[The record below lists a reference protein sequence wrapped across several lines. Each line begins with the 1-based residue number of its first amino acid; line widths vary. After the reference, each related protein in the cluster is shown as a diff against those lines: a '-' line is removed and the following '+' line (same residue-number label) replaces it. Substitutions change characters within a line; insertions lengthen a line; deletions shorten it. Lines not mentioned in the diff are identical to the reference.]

1 MYFCRTK
8 TPYGHFLTAKN
19 SLAFKLPLANLKGVS
34 EIRNS
39 FPLMAAS
46 RNPKGR
52 PQLTAGKRIR
62 KIDARFTEEE
72 FKTVL
77 EMEKKLGIRRTDL
90 VRIRLLNDGTNLVI
104 NAKELISQLDGIGA
118 EMARAGNNINQ
129 LAKHCNTVVKHQQLP
144 SRVVNEFNELMAIY
158 LKGEQ
163 EMYKI
168 FRQMYRVMKKD
179 AKP

>member
-19 SLAFKLPLANLKGVS
+19 SLAFKLPPANLKGVS

-129 LAKHCNTVVKHQQLP
+129 LAHYANILKIKGGLKEQVAERFNTLFENYIQNQK
-144 SRVVNEFNELMAIY
+144 ELEVA
-158 LKGEQ
+158 LR
-163 EMYKI
+163 KI
-168 FRQMYRVMKKD
+168 IRLMGK
-179 AKP
+179 

>member
-129 LAKHCNTVVKHQQLP
+129 LAHYANILKIKGGLKEQVAERFNTLFENYIQNQK
-144 SRVVNEFNELMAIY
+144 ELEVA
-158 LKGEQ
+158 LR
-163 EMYKI
+163 KI
-168 FRQMYRVMKKD
+168 IRLMGK
-179 AKP
+179 